1 MCGFLDNFQK
11 RLCFVAFSSEAIFGP
26 KLELVFF
33 AFPSKRPVMSSLKEI
48 KQQNLS
54 KDLPSLR
61 QHVKHHSA
69 K

>member
-1 MCGFLDNFQK
+1 MCGFFDNFQK

-26 KLELVFF
+26 KLELVFS
-33 AFPSKRPVMSSLKEI
+33 AFPSQRPVMSSLNEI
-48 KQQNLS
+48 KQLNLG

-61 QHVKHHSA
+61 QQVKHHSA